1 MCACTLSGGALGG
14 LKELEGFV
22 PTVLSSK
29 LGQKGF
35 IISSICVKGG
45 LVSTRGMLRWREI
58 RDEKIIR
65 NWQSH
70 RKSNMH
76 FRLRR
81 NAHPLTWYQEIKLT
95 ICAQLLDS
103 NIAVPSQGADKFQ
116 ADRMMVAGGF
126 FWQRRAN
133 QTNSE
138 VRIISSLGEKGPS
151 LTQTAAN
158 APHNCIGT
166 V

>member
-1 MCACTLSGGALGG
+1 VCLHLLGWSAG
-14 LKELEGFV
+14 RLEGFV
-22 PTVLSSK
+22 PTVPSSE

-35 IISSICVKGG
+35 IISSICVKSGM
-45 LVSTRGMLRWREI
+45 VSTRGMLRWREI

-81 NAHPLTWYQEIKLT
+81 NAHPLTRYQEIKLT
-95 ICAQLLDS
+95 ICAQLPDS

-116 ADRMMVAGGF
+116 ADRMMVTGGF
-126 FWQRRAN
+126 FWQRRMNNSQARPLLA
-133 QTNSE
+133 QTETNS
-138 VRIISSLGEKGPS
+138 RQCSSS
-151 LTQTAAN
+151 QCRYRMTAKTIDTRL
-158 APHNCIGT
+158 P
-166 V
+166 